1 LRRIPIWTIVDAGRL
16 VSRPG
21 NRPGCPSVCAAMNT
35 RPSTGR
41 LGAGLLTLTM
51 LLAACASGAAGPS
64 ASPSAP
70 PPDAPVTA
78 PPSDGTDPASPPP
91 IGAKPIVPKPGQAVD
106 VHPIAAERLAARVDG
121 NKIIVS
127 AIWTSGVEPCT
138 ILDSIVVDKGE
149 GTYTI
154 TLQEGN
160 SPEDIACIAIAEQHI
175 TEFEIPDVAA
185 GTWKIVDSGGIAT
198 PVEVTVG

>member
-1 LRRIPIWTIVDAGRL
+1 MDALRPAGRL
-16 VSRPG
+16 
-21 NRPGCPSVCAAMNT
+21 A
-35 RPSTGR
+35 
-41 LGAGLLTLTM
+41 AGLITLSFVI
-51 LLAACASGAAGPS
+51 AACSAGAAAP
-64 ASPSAP
+64 SPSAAP
-70 PPDAPVTA
+70 PSQPPSDAPVTA
-78 PPSDGTDPASPPP
+78 PPSDGAGDGVTPDPG
-91 IGAKPIVPKPGQAVD
+91 IGAKPIVPKPGQAINI
-106 VHPIAAERLAARVDG
+106 HPVPAESLSARVEG
-121 NKIIVS
+121 NTIIVS

-160 SPEDIACIAIAEQHI
+160 SPQEIACIALAEQHI

-185 GTWKIVDSGGIAT
+185 GTWTIEDSGGIAT